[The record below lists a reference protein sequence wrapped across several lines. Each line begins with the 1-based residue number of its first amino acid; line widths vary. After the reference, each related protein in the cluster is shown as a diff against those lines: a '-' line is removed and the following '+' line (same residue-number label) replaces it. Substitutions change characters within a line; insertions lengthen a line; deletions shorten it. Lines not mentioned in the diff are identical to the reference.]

1 MSSLTK
7 FQKDIDYSFADPQLL
22 MLALTHR
29 SAGRVNNERL
39 EFLGDGLLGFVV
51 ADELFSAFPDINEG
65 QLSQS
70 RSRLVNKHALAS
82 HARQLR
88 LGEYLRLGPGELKSG
103 GFDRDSILE
112 DGFEALI
119 GAIYLDG
126 GIDAARS
133 FIVRL
138 VRPLIEQLE
147 PGHIV
152 KDPKTSLQEYL
163 ATKSISHP
171 DYQIIDTSG
180 PPHNRRFKVRCSIP
194 QTDVSSEGVGKS
206 VRSAEQDAAAA
217 ARLIIEAQE

>member
-1 MSSLTK
+1 MSSLSKLQNTIGYV
-7 FQKDIDYSFADPQLL
+7 FEDQELL
-22 MLALTHR
+22 TLALTHR
-29 SAGRVNNERL
+29 SVGRINNERL

-51 ADELFSAFPDINEG
+51 ADELFDAFPDINEG

-70 RSRLVNKHALAS
+70 RSRLVNRDALAS
-82 HARQLR
+82 HARQLQ

-103 GFDRDSILE
+103 GFNRDSILE

-126 GIDAARS
+126 GIDAARR
-133 FIVRL
+133 FIVSM
-138 VRPLIEQLE
+138 VRPIIDQLE
-147 PGHIV
+147 PKQIV

-171 DYQIIDTSG
+171 DYKVVDTSG
-180 PPHNRRFKVRCSIP
+180 PPHNRRFTVRCSI
-194 QTDVSSEGVGKS
+194 VKLNISAEGVGTS

-217 ARLIIEAQE
+217 VRLIFEGRP